1 MVRWKG
7 VDIDLHFYCVL
18 FEEFVYFCVK
28 YEGREKEGEKTN
40 TVALVLWEIVK
51 YTKENVLVNNKE

>member
-1 MVRWKG
+1 MISIYIFTVFCLRNLF
-7 VDIDLHFYCVL
+7 IFVL
-18 FEEFVYFCVK
+18 S
-28 YEGREKEGEKTN
+28 EGREKEGEKTN